1 MKLCVLVSNYKDES
15 MNRKNAA
22 EWISFH
28 MPGSSGGQ
36 RSQWL
41 WWALWPHG
49 SIWKMIFIHFP
60 FPCCPSSI
68 SSWSRGHPELLLEHR
83 IRLSFWIKIPLV
95 FGLQTFF
102 PRSTGDECY
111 YNIAQTLSVFRAVSI
126 TLWWSVGE
134 FCKHLF
140 VLGEQTPAP
149 TALRPVYNQCSFSD
163 QITSTNPTESFLR
176 YSFNTGVTFLSQL
189 CYWNI
194 AKMRIWCK
202 KSSPFSACFFY

>member
-1 MKLCVLVSNYKDES
+1 MHQTYCFHIRFLTLLIVQEIICERSFGNYTSLLSLLMKLCVSVSNYKDEG
-15 MNRKNAA
+15 MNRKYAA

-28 MPGSSGGQ
+28 VPGSSGGQ

-41 WWALWPHG
+41 WRALRPHG
-49 SIWKMIFIHFP
+49 SIWKMIFLHFP

-83 IRLSFWIKIPLV
+83 SRLSFWIKIPLV

-111 YNIAQTLSVFRAVSI
+111 YNIAQTLSVFQAVSI

-140 VLGEQTPAP
+140 VLGEQTRAP
-149 TALRPVYNQCSFSD
+149 TALWD
-163 QITSTNPTESFLR
+163 LSTINAH
-176 YSFNTGVTFLSQL
+176 SQT
-189 CYWNI
+189 
-194 AKMRIWCK
+194 R
-202 KSSPFSACFFY
+202 